1 MSTKTSRFKLPT
13 VYTILFLIIALVA
26 AMTWVIP
33 AGKYDYKTA
42 DTGQLI
48 KLQMLP
54 TIPVAN
60 VYYRSGVIH

>member
-48 KLQMLP
+48 KLPM
-54 TIPVAN
+54 
-60 VYYRSGVIH
+60 